1 MAKRFHN
8 FEEFI
13 LESQKAEEA
22 IMSAL
27 NKRIWSEVF
36 TSSYLTEAEKV
47 WFSNFLTENNI
58 PVDIDNINE
67 SVWDTIKAGIEK
79 VKDSG
84 TDIGKKISDKIGKA
98 YQGAKQFTAYI
109 GDLIKKS
116 WAKLLDY
123 FKKKFAGVK
132 DIIKKDYKKAVDGK
146 EISEEKLA
154 AELEALG
161 ETVDF
166 WTTKVPAKIAD
177 TVKGKF
183 ANAIV
188 QECLTH
194 NGEILNELCAFD
206 PIKMDEMVM
215 KALNEA
221 DDNADA
227 NDPENKGEEGGD
239 AAHGDTKG
247 LFGWL
252 NKMAHKI
259 SEYPPFKWLHQ
270 IKGLAEKGV
279 KGILKKISE
288 LTTKLDGPGVYD
300 FAVVSMISAG
310 AIEYFI
316 KHWLAEKLEKGV
328 FGSEPI
334 LKFIPMG
341 TTILHTIEWIA
352 LIVLIIETIKELTTA
367 GKEGDAAP
375 AH

>member
-8 FEEFI
+8 FGEFI

-36 TSSYLTEAEKV
+36 ASSYLSEEEKV

-67 SVWDTIKAGIEK
+67 SVWDSIKAGIEK

-84 TDIGKKISDKIGKA
+84 TDIGRKIADKIGKA

-116 WAKLLDY
+116 WTKLLEY

-132 DIIKKDYKKAVDGK
+132 DIIKKDYKKALDGK
-146 EISEEKLA
+146 EISEDKLA
-154 AELEALG
+154 TELEALG

-166 WTTKVPAKIAD
+166 WTTKVPGKIVD

-188 QECLTH
+188 QECLSH
-194 NGEILNELCAFD
+194 NGEILNELGAFD
-206 PIKMDEMVM
+206 PKLMDEMII
-215 KALNEA
+215 KHLNEA
-221 DDNADA
+221 DEADA
-227 NDPENKGEEGGD
+227 KGEEGGD
-239 AAHGDTKG
+239 AAHGDDTKG

-270 IKGLAEKGV
+270 IKGMAEKGV
-279 KGILKKISE
+279 KGILKKVSE

-300 FAVVSMISAG
+300 FAVISMISAG

-341 TTILHTIEWIA
+341 TTILHTIEWVA
-352 LIVLIIETIKELTTA
+352 LIVLIVETIKELTTNS
-367 GKEGDAAP
+367 GDHAP

>member
-1 MAKRFHN
+1 MSKRFHN

-13 LESQKAEEA
+13 LESQKAEET

-27 NKRIWSEVF
+27 NKRIWTEVF
-36 TSSYLTEAEKV
+36 TSSYLTEEEKV

-67 SVWDTIKAGIEK
+67 SVWDSIKAGIEK

-116 WAKLLDY
+116 WAKLLEY
-123 FKKKFAGVK
+123 FKKKFAGIK
-132 DIIKKDYKKAVDGK
+132 DIIKKDYEKALNGK
-146 EISEEKLA
+146 EISEDKLA
-154 AELEALG
+154 TELEALG
-161 ETVDF
+161 ETVNF
-166 WTTKVPAKIAD
+166 WTTKVPGKIAE
-177 TVKGKF
+177 TVRGKF

-188 QECLTH
+188 QECLIY
-194 NGEILNELCAFD
+194 NGEILNELGVFD
-206 PIKMDEMVM
+206 PKLMDEMVM

-221 DDNADA
+221 DDA
-227 NDPENKGEEGGD
+227 NDPDNKGEEGGD

-279 KGILKKISE
+279 KGILKKVSE
-288 LTTKLDGPGVYD
+288 ITTKLDGPGVYD
-300 FAVVSMISAG
+300 FAVISLISAG

-316 KHWLAEKLEKGV
+316 KHWLAEKLETGI

-334 LKFIPMG
+334 LKLIPMG
-341 TTILHTIEWIA
+341 TTILHTIEWVA
-352 LIVLIIETIKELTTA
+352 LIVLIIETIKELTST
-367 GKEGDAAP
+367 GGTENAP